1 MSFISLS
8 VLLVI
13 TVLQAAPRA
22 DPAALFDAGRSW
34 EQFVDGL
41 ERQRELWLRTVA
53 DATVAPELV
62 DRVRRAGRDLQLLVV
77 AEDWCP
83 DSAYSVPYVVRLA
96 ALANVPLRIVDRTAG
111 ESLMRAHR
119 TADGRTATPTVVLLR
134 EGRDAGAW
142 VERPAVLQELF
153 RSIGASPES
162 ARRFAQ
168 RGEWYE
174 ADRGVTVLK
183 EIVALV
189 EQTGAAK

>member
-1 MSFISLS
+1 MSLVSLS
-8 VLLVI
+8 LLLV
-13 TVLQAAPRA
+13 VSLQAAA
-22 DPAALFDAGRSW
+22 LEPARLFEAGEPW
-34 EQFVDGL
+34 ERYLDRVD
-41 ERQRELWLRTVA
+41 RQRELWVRTSA
-53 DATVAPELV
+53 DATVSPELV
-62 DRVRRAGRDLQLLVV
+62 ERVRRAGQDLQLLVV

-83 DSAYSVPYVVRLA
+83 DSAYSVPYVARLA
-96 ALANVPLRIVDRTAG
+96 ALAQVPIRIVDRATG

-119 TADGRTATPTVVLLR
+119 TTDGRTATPTVVLLR
-134 EGRDAGAW
+134 QGVDVGAW

-153 RSIGASPES
+153 RSIGTSPES

-189 EQTGAAK
+189 EQTSAAK

>member
-1 MSFISLS
+1 MSLVSLS
-8 VLLVI
+8 LLLV
-13 TVLQAAPRA
+13 VSLQAG
-22 DPAALFDAGRSW
+22 ALEPQRLFEAGEPW
-34 EQFVDGL
+34 EHYLDRVD
-41 ERQRELWLRTVA
+41 RQRELWLRTSAV
-53 DATVAPELV
+53 ATVSPELV
-62 DRVRRAGRDLQLLVV
+62 ERVRRAGQDLQLLVV

-96 ALANVPLRIVDRTAG
+96 ALAQIPIRIVDRATG

-119 TADGRTATPTVVLLR
+119 TTDGRTATPTVVLLR
-134 EGRDAGAW
+134 QGADVGAW

-153 RSIGASPES
+153 RSIGTSPES

-189 EQTGAAK
+189 EQTGEAK

>member
-1 MSFISLS
+1 
-8 VLLVI
+8 
-13 TVLQAAPRA
+13 
-22 DPAALFDAGRSW
+22 
-34 EQFVDGL
+34 
-41 ERQRELWLRTVA
+41 
-53 DATVAPELV
+53 
-62 DRVRRAGRDLQLLVV
+62 
-77 AEDWCP
+77 
-83 DSAYSVPYVVRLA
+83 
-96 ALANVPLRIVDRTAG
+96 
-111 ESLMRAHR
+111 MRAHR

-134 EGRDAGAW
+134 QGADVGAW

-153 RSIGASPES
+153 RSIGTSPES

>member
-13 TVLQAAPRA
+13 TALQAAPRA

-41 ERQRELWLRTVA
+41 ERQRELWLRTAA

-96 ALANVPLRIVDRTAG
+96 DLANVPLRIVDRTAG